1 MIKNENI
8 ISLVDE
14 IHNTIPNNT
23 NTNTIRNVSKHR
35 RQRTINLKEKLRK
48 KKKDLQ
54 AQYHRGI
61 EVTEQMRAEKLRK
74 KINKVVNLKPGAR
87 RAMHEGLMARKS
99 PVDVMKEEY
108 SRRKYERK
116 QKYKSK

>member
-1 MIKNENI
+1 
-8 ISLVDE
+8 
-14 IHNTIPNNT
+14 
-23 NTNTIRNVSKHR
+23 
-35 RQRTINLKEKLRK
+35 
-48 KKKDLQ
+48 
-54 AQYHRGI
+54 
-61 EVTEQMRAEKLRK
+61 MRAEKLRK